1 MKIKTTIMHEHEAIS
16 IVFQKKFRKAIYFL
30 FILARESECNSKK
43 KGKMID
49 CFKIS
54 PIINW
59 SSTQPKLYES
69 CYQWEIF
76 VLIELINEIKIRKHY
91 QDSSQS

>member
-54 PIINW
+54 PIIN
-59 SSTQPKLYES
+59 
-69 CYQWEIF
+69 
-76 VLIELINEIKIRKHY
+76 
-91 QDSSQS
+91 